1 MAFPITRLRRLRRT
15 PALRRMARE
24 TRLSPSDFI
33 YPLFVCPG
41 RGVARPVG
49 SMPGVFQHSVDRV
62 VEVCRETAA
71 EGVPAVLL
79 FGLPET
85 KDDVGSSSWADDG
98 IVQQALKAI
107 KAAVPE
113 LVLIV
118 DVCFCEY
125 TAHGHC
131 GVLTAAGE
139 VANDPTLDNL
149 ARQAVS
155 LAAAGAD
162 VIAPSD
168 MMDGRVGRIRR
179 GLDEAGF
186 EQIPILSYAAKFAS
200 AFYGPFREAAESAPA
215 FGDRRSYQMDPANG
229 REALR
234 EVGLDVEE
242 GADLL
247 MVKPALPYLDV
258 LREVR
263 QRFDHPLVAYQ
274 VSGEYSMIRAAA
286 ERGWID
292 YERVL
297 MESLLSIRRAG
308 ADLVITYG
316 ARDAARL
323 LRKGWQE

>member
-1 MAFPITRLRRLRRT
+1 
-15 PALRRMARE
+15 MARE

>member
-118 DVCFCEY
+118 DVCLCEY

-149 ARQAVS
+149 ARQSVS

-263 QRFDHPLVAYQ
+263 RRFDHPLVAYQ

>member
-186 EQIPILSYAAKFAS
+186 EHLPILSYAAKFAS

-234 EVGLDVEE
+234 EVALDAEE